1 MNIDKELLEAYCKKE
16 IKEQLDRYI
25 KSKKFDNL
33 VRDEIRKE
41 IDHLLNLGEIAT
53 EVYRNDERLQR
64 NISSSV
70 ARQVYNNLVTALK
83 HEDDYIYELK
93 NPNELDDNF
102 CIYCPLYLLDNFG
115 DIIEDITDE
124 IAQKVVNE
132 YDMFKNRE
140 DKILIDIAKEINNK
154 NLIKIIEIPDD
165 AEYEVAESDCGF
177 SEWVEEKHRVWY

>member
-1 MNIDKELLEAYCKKE
+1 MKQIVVNGGETHGGLLTPKWVVEYYKRKGIELFV
-16 IKEQLDRYI
+16 YI
-25 KSKKFDNL
+25 PEL
-33 VRDEIRKE
+33 I
-41 IDHLLNLGEIAT
+41 
-53 EVYRNDERLQR
+53 
-64 NISSSV
+64 
-70 ARQVYNNLVTALK
+70 
-83 HEDDYIYELK
+83 EDDYIYELK

>member
-1 MNIDKELLEAYCKKE
+1 MKQIVVNGGETHGGLLTPKWVVEYYKRKGIELFV
-16 IKEQLDRYI
+16 YI
-25 KSKKFDNL
+25 PEL
-33 VRDEIRKE
+33 I
-41 IDHLLNLGEIAT
+41 
-53 EVYRNDERLQR
+53 
-64 NISSSV
+64 
-70 ARQVYNNLVTALK
+70 
-83 HEDDYIYELK
+83 EDDYIYELK

-124 IAQKVVNE
+124 ITQKVFNE